1 MAFEVTRFSGCK
13 KQATASC
20 RERMTGIEREGLN
33 NQVRK
38 IDRPIVVFVSF
49 KMPKKF
55 A

>member
-1 MAFEVTRFSGCK
+1 MAFEVTRFSGGRK

-20 RERMTGIEREGLN
+20 RERMTEIEGESLD

-38 IDRPIVVFVSF
+38 IDRPIVIFRF
-49 KMPKKF
+49 IEN